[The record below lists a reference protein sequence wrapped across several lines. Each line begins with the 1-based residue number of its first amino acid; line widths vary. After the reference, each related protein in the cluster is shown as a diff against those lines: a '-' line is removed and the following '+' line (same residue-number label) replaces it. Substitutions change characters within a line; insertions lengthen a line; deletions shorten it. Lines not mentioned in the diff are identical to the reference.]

1 MARVTV
7 EDCLDN
13 VENRF
18 ELVLVAAKRT
28 RQLMLGADPLVP
40 EDRDKLT
47 VIALREIAEGMITRS
62 ILEEQE
68 IDLEKE
74 LFGVAEELSD
84 EAGELS
90 PVELVKKTEEDGSE
104 PGVETRASVEIGED
118 GSEPGV
124 ETRASVEIGEDGSE
138 PGVETRESVEIGEDT
153 SNGHDDPSETND
165 VDDASSG
172 EDQKQEDL

>member
-74 LFGVAEELSD
+74 LFGEAEELGG
-84 EAGELS
+84 EAEEHSLAAM
-90 PVELVKKTEEDGSE
+90 VKKVEESGSE
-104 PGVETRASVEIGED
+104 SGVANS
-118 GSEPGV
+118 
-124 ETRASVEIGEDGSE
+124 
-138 PGVETRESVEIGEDT
+138 ESVEIGKDAADGPD
-153 SNGHDDPSETND
+153 NPSETND

-172 EDQKQEDL
+172 EDQKQEDLSS

>member
-74 LFGVAEELSD
+74 LFGEAEELGG
-84 EAGELS
+84 EAEEHS
-90 PVELVKKTEEDGSE
+90 PAAVVEKVEEKGSE
-104 PGVETRASVEIGED
+104 SGVETS
-118 GSEPGV
+118 
-124 ETRASVEIGEDGSE
+124 
-138 PGVETRESVEIGEDT
+138 ESVEIGKDAA
-153 SNGHDDPSETND
+153 DDPSETND

-172 EDQKQEDL
+172 EDQKQEDLSS

>member
-47 VIALREIAEGMITRS
+47 VIALREIAEGMITSS

-74 LFGVAEELSD
+74 LFGEAEELGG
-84 EAGELS
+84 EAEEHS
-90 PVELVKKTEEDGSE
+90 PVAMVEKVEENGSE
-104 PGVETRASVEIGED
+104 SGVETS
-118 GSEPGV
+118 
-124 ETRASVEIGEDGSE
+124 
-138 PGVETRESVEIGEDT
+138 ESVEIGKDAT
-153 SNGHDDPSETND
+153 DGRDDLSETND

-172 EDQKQEDL
+172 EDQKQEDLSS

>member
-74 LFGVAEELSD
+74 LFGEAEELGG
-84 EAGELS
+84 EAEEHS
-90 PVELVKKTEEDGSE
+90 PVAMVEKVEENSSE
-104 PGVETRASVEIGED
+104 SGVETS
-118 GSEPGV
+118 
-124 ETRASVEIGEDGSE
+124 
-138 PGVETRESVEIGEDT
+138 ESVEIGKDAAD
-153 SNGHDDPSETND
+153 GHDDPSETNN

-172 EDQKQEDL
+172 EDQKQEDLSS

>member
-74 LFGVAEELSD
+74 LFGEAEELSG
-84 EAGELS
+84 EAEEQS
-90 PVELVKKTEEDGSE
+90 AAQIVEKSEEDESERGEETSE
-104 PGVETRASVEIGED
+104 PVEIGED
-118 GSEPGV
+118 PS
-124 ETRASVEIGEDGSE
+124 D
-138 PGVETRESVEIGEDT
+138 
-153 SNGHDDPSETND
+153 GHDGPSKTSD
-165 VDDASSG
+165 VDGASSG
-172 EDQKQEDL
+172 EDQKQEDLSS

>member
-47 VIALREIAEGMITRS
+47 VIALREIAEGMITSS

-68 IDLEKE
+68 IDLEQE
-74 LFGVAEELSD
+74 LFGEAEELD
-84 EAGELS
+84 GEAEEHSPTAMVEKAEEGE
-90 PVELVKKTEEDGSE
+90 SE
-104 PGVETRASVEIGED
+104 PGAETS
-118 GSEPGV
+118 
-124 ETRASVEIGEDGSE
+124 
-138 PGVETRESVEIGEDT
+138 ESVEIGEDA
-153 SNGHDDPSETND
+153 SDGHDDPSETND

-172 EDQKQEDL
+172 EDQKQEDLSS

>member
-47 VIALREIAEGMITRS
+47 VIALREIAEGMITSS

-74 LFGVAEELSD
+74 LFGEVEELGVEAD
-84 EAGELS
+84 EHGPAAMVEKAKEDESKLGVTASE
-90 PVELVKKTEEDGSE
+90 PVESGEG
-104 PGVETRASVEIGED
+104 ASD
-118 GSEPGV
+118 
-124 ETRASVEIGEDGSE
+124 
-138 PGVETRESVEIGEDT
+138 
-153 SNGHDDPSETND
+153 GHDDPSETND

-172 EDQKQEDL
+172 EDQKQEDPSS

>member
-74 LFGVAEELSD
+74 LFGEAEELGG
-84 EAGELS
+84 EAEEQGLAEAEEHS
-90 PVELVKKTEEDGSE
+90 PAAIVEKEEEDGSE
-104 PGVETRASVEIGED
+104 SGVETS
-118 GSEPGV
+118 
-124 ETRASVEIGEDGSE
+124 
-138 PGVETRESVEIGEDT
+138 ESVEIGEDA
-153 SNGHDDPSETND
+153 SDGHDDPSETND

-172 EDQKQEDL
+172 EDQKQEDPSS

>member
-74 LFGVAEELSD
+74 LFGEAEELG
-84 EAGELS
+84 GEVEEHS
-90 PVELVKKTEEDGSE
+90 PAAIVEKVEENGSE
-104 PGVETRASVEIGED
+104 SGVENS
-118 GSEPGV
+118 
-124 ETRASVEIGEDGSE
+124 
-138 PGVETRESVEIGEDT
+138 ESVEIGKDAAD
-153 SNGHDDPSETND
+153 GRDDPSETNN

-172 EDQKQEDL
+172 EDQKQEDPSS

>member
-28 RQLMLGADPLVP
+28 RQLMRGADPLVP

-74 LFGVAEELSD
+74 LFGEAEELSG
-84 EAGELS
+84 EAEEQS
-90 PVELVKKTEEDGSE
+90 AAQIVEKSEEQSAAQIVEKSEEDESE
-104 PGVETRASVEIGED
+104 RGEETS
-118 GSEPGV
+118 
-124 ETRASVEIGEDGSE
+124 
-138 PGVETRESVEIGEDT
+138 ESVEIGEDP
-153 SNGHDDPSETND
+153 SDGHDGPSETND

-172 EDQKQEDL
+172 EDQKQEDLSS

>member
-47 VIALREIAEGMITRS
+47 VIALREIAEGMITPS

-74 LFGVAEELSD
+74 LFGEVEELG
-84 EAGELS
+84 GE
-90 PVELVKKTEEDGSE
+90 PEEDGLAAIVDLTKENESE
-104 PGVETRASVEIGED
+104 SGVETS
-118 GSEPGV
+118 
-124 ETRASVEIGEDGSE
+124 
-138 PGVETRESVEIGEDT
+138 ESVEIGEDA
-153 SNGHDDPSETND
+153 SDGHDDPSETND

-172 EDQKQEDL
+172 EDQKQEDLSS

>member
-74 LFGVAEELSD
+74 LFGEVEELGGEAEDHSPPAIVKKAEEIES
-84 EAGELS
+84 GPS
-90 PVELVKKTEEDGSE
+90 
-104 PGVETRASVEIGED
+104 VETS
-118 GSEPGV
+118 
-124 ETRASVEIGEDGSE
+124 
-138 PGVETRESVEIGEDT
+138 ESVEVGENASD
-153 SNGHDDPSETND
+153 GHDDPSETND
-165 VDDASSG
+165 VDNASSG
-172 EDQKQEDL
+172 EDQKQEDLPS

>member
-47 VIALREIAEGMITRS
+47 VIALREIAEGMITSS

-74 LFGVAEELSD
+74 LFGEAEELD
-84 EAGELS
+84 GEAEEHSATAMVEKAEEGE
-90 PVELVKKTEEDGSE
+90 SE
-104 PGVETRASVEIGED
+104 PGVETS
-118 GSEPGV
+118 
-124 ETRASVEIGEDGSE
+124 
-138 PGVETRESVEIGEDT
+138 ESVEIGEDA
-153 SNGHDDPSETND
+153 SDGHDDPNETND

-172 EDQKQEDL
+172 EDQKQEDLSS

>member
-28 RQLMLGADPLVP
+28 RQLVLGADPLVP
-40 EDRDKLT
+40 GDRDKLT

-74 LFGVAEELSD
+74 LFGEAEELGG
-84 EAGELS
+84 EAEEHS
-90 PVELVKKTEEDGSE
+90 PIAMVEKAEEDGSE
-104 PGVETRASVEIGED
+104 AGVKTS
-118 GSEPGV
+118 
-124 ETRASVEIGEDGSE
+124 
-138 PGVETRESVEIGEDT
+138 ESVETGEDA
-153 SNGHDDPSETND
+153 SDGHDDPSETND

-172 EDQKQEDL
+172 EDQKQEDLSS

>member
-74 LFGVAEELSD
+74 LFGEAEELSG
-84 EAGELS
+84 EAEEQS
-90 PVELVKKTEEDGSE
+90 TAAMVEKSEEDESE
-104 PGVETRASVEIGED
+104 RSEEI
-118 GSEPGV
+118 S
-124 ETRASVEIGEDGSE
+124 
-138 PGVETRESVEIGEDT
+138 ESVEIGEDP
-153 SNGHDDPSETND
+153 SDGHDGPSETND
-165 VDDASSG
+165 VDNASSG
-172 EDQKQEDL
+172 EDQKQEDLSS

>member
-47 VIALREIAEGMITRS
+47 VIALREIAEGMITS
-62 ILEEQE
+62 AILEEQE

-74 LFGVAEELSD
+74 LFGDAEELGG
-84 EAGELS
+84 EAGENS
-90 PVELVKKTEEDGSE
+90 PVAMVEKAEEDGSE
-104 PGVETRASVEIGED
+104 AGVETS
-118 GSEPGV
+118 
-124 ETRASVEIGEDGSE
+124 
-138 PGVETRESVEIGEDT
+138 ESVEIGEDA
-153 SNGHDDPSETND
+153 SDGHDNPSETND
-165 VDDASSG
+165 VGDASSG
-172 EDQKQEDL
+172 EDQKQEDLSS

>member
-74 LFGVAEELSD
+74 LFGEAEESGG
-84 EAGELS
+84 EAEEHS
-90 PVELVKKTEEDGSE
+90 PTAMVEKAEEDKSE
-104 PGVETRASVEIGED
+104 PGVETS
-118 GSEPGV
+118 
-124 ETRASVEIGEDGSE
+124 
-138 PGVETRESVEIGEDT
+138 ESVEIGEGASDR
-153 SNGHDDPSETND
+153 HDDST
-165 VDDASSG
+165 A
-172 EDQKQEDL
+172 

>member
-62 ILEEQE
+62 ILEEQK

-74 LFGVAEELSD
+74 LFGEVEELGGEAEEH
-84 EAGELS
+84 S
-90 PVELVKKTEEDGSE
+90 PAAMVMVEKVEEDGSK
-104 PGVETRASVEIGED
+104 PGVETS
-118 GSEPGV
+118 
-124 ETRASVEIGEDGSE
+124 
-138 PGVETRESVEIGEDT
+138 ESVEIGEDA
-153 SNGHDDPSETND
+153 SDGHDDPSETND

-172 EDQKQEDL
+172 EDQKQEDLSS

>member
-47 VIALREIAEGMITRS
+47 VIALREIAEGMITSS

-74 LFGVAEELSD
+74 LFGEAEELGD
-84 EAGELS
+84 EAEEHS
-90 PVELVKKTEEDGSE
+90 SATMAEKVEENGSE
-104 PGVETRASVEIGED
+104 SGVETS
-118 GSEPGV
+118 
-124 ETRASVEIGEDGSE
+124 
-138 PGVETRESVEIGEDT
+138 ESVEIGKDAAD
-153 SNGHDDPSETND
+153 GHDDPSEIND

-172 EDQKQEDL
+172 EDQKQENLSS

>member
-18 ELVLVAAKRT
+18 ALVLVAAKRT

-47 VIALREIAEGMITRS
+47 VIALREIAEGMITSS

-74 LFGVAEELSD
+74 LFGEAEELSG
-84 EAGELS
+84 EAEEQS
-90 PVELVKKTEEDGSE
+90 AAAMVEKSEEDESE
-104 PGVETRASVEIGED
+104 RGEETS
-118 GSEPGV
+118 
-124 ETRASVEIGEDGSE
+124 
-138 PGVETRESVEIGEDT
+138 ESVEIGEDP
-153 SNGHDDPSETND
+153 SDGHDGPSKTND
-165 VDDASSG
+165 VDGASSG
-172 EDQKQEDL
+172 EDQQQEDLSS

>member
-18 ELVLVAAKRT
+18 ELVLVAAKRK

-74 LFGVAEELSD
+74 LFGEAEELGG
-84 EAGELS
+84 EAEEHR
-90 PVELVKKTEEDGSE
+90 PVAIVEKVEENGSE
-104 PGVETRASVEIGED
+104 PSVK
-118 GSEPGV
+118 
-124 ETRASVEIGEDGSE
+124 
-138 PGVETRESVEIGEDT
+138 T
-153 SNGHDDPSETND
+153 S
-165 VDDASSG
+165 
-172 EDQKQEDL
+172 

>member
-47 VIALREIAEGMITRS
+47 VIALREIAEGMITSS

-74 LFGVAEELSD
+74 LFGEAEED
-84 EAGELS
+84 
-90 PVELVKKTEEDGSE
+90 DSE
-104 PGVETRASVEIGED
+104 PGVEPSAWVEI
-118 GSEPGV
+118 V
-124 ETRASVEIGEDGSE
+124 
-138 PGVETRESVEIGEDT
+138 EDT
-153 SNGHDDPSETND
+153 PDGHDDSSKTNN

-172 EDQKQEDL
+172 EDQKQEDLSS

>member
-1 MARVTV
+1 MARITV

-74 LFGVAEELSD
+74 LFGEVEEGSGAEAEELGA
-84 EAGELS
+84 EAKEHSSGAMLEI
-90 PVELVKKTEEDGSE
+90 VE
-104 PGVETRASVEIGED
+104 ETIREAD
-118 GSEPGV
+118 A
-124 ETRASVEIGEDGSE
+124 ETS
-138 PGVETRESVEIGEDT
+138 ESVETGAGAAD
-153 SNGHDDPSETND
+153 GHDDPSETND

-172 EDQKQEDL
+172 EDQKQEDLSS

>member
-74 LFGVAEELSD
+74 LFGEAEELSG
-84 EAGELS
+84 EAEEQS
-90 PVELVKKTEEDGSE
+90 AAQMVKKAEEDESE
-104 PGVETRASVEIGED
+104 RGEETSESAEIGED
-118 GSEPGV
+118 PS
-124 ETRASVEIGEDGSE
+124 D
-138 PGVETRESVEIGEDT
+138 
-153 SNGHDDPSETND
+153 GHDGPSKTND
-165 VDDASSG
+165 VDGASSG
-172 EDQKQEDL
+172 EDQKQEDLSS

>member
-74 LFGVAEELSD
+74 LFGEAEELGG
-84 EAGELS
+84 EAEEHS
-90 PVELVKKTEEDGSE
+90 PAAIVEKVEENGSE
-104 PGVETRASVEIGED
+104 SGVETS
-118 GSEPGV
+118 
-124 ETRASVEIGEDGSE
+124 
-138 PGVETRESVEIGEDT
+138 ESVEIGKDAA
-153 SNGHDDPSETND
+153 DDPSETND

-172 EDQKQEDL
+172 EDQKQEDPSS

>member
-74 LFGVAEELSD
+74 LFGEAEELGGEAEEHSLVAMVAKAEKD
-84 EAGELS
+84 ES
-90 PVELVKKTEEDGSE
+90 Q
-104 PGVETRASVEIGED
+104 PGVETS
-118 GSEPGV
+118 
-124 ETRASVEIGEDGSE
+124 
-138 PGVETRESVEIGEDT
+138 ESVEIGGDAPG
-153 SNGHDDPSETND
+153 GHDDPSETND

-172 EDQKQEDL
+172 EDQKQEDPSS

>member
-1 MARVTV
+1 MARITV

-40 EDRDKLT
+40 EDRDKPT

-68 IDLEKE
+68 VDLEKE
-74 LFGVAEELSD
+74 LFGEAEEL
-84 EAGELS
+84 
-90 PVELVKKTEEDGSE
+90 EESIEETKVADQAAIVQASEKDGDKPSVTTSE
-104 PGVETRASVEIGED
+104 TVAIGESAPD
-118 GSEPGV
+118 RHG
-124 ETRASVEIGEDGSE
+124 
-138 PGVETRESVEIGEDT
+138 
-153 SNGHDDPSETND
+153 DPSEIND
-165 VDDASSG
+165 VDGASSG
-172 EDQKQEDL
+172 EDQKPEDPSS

>member
-74 LFGVAEELSD
+74 LFGETEELDGEAEEHSSAAMMD
-84 EAGELS
+84 K
-90 PVELVKKTEEDGSE
+90 VEEDKSE
-104 PGVETRASVEIGED
+104 PGVETS
-118 GSEPGV
+118 
-124 ETRASVEIGEDGSE
+124 
-138 PGVETRESVEIGEDT
+138 ESVEIGEGASD
-153 SNGHDDPSETND
+153 GHDDPSETND

-172 EDQKQEDL
+172 EDQKQEDLSS

>member
-47 VIALREIAEGMITRS
+47 VIALREIAEGMVTRS

-74 LFGVAEELSD
+74 LFGEAEELGG
-84 EAGELS
+84 EA
-90 PVELVKKTEEDGSE
+90 EEDSPATMVEKVEENGSE
-104 PGVETRASVEIGED
+104 SGAETS
-118 GSEPGV
+118 
-124 ETRASVEIGEDGSE
+124 
-138 PGVETRESVEIGEDT
+138 ESVEIKKDAAD
-153 SNGHDDPSETND
+153 GHDDQSETND

-172 EDQKQEDL
+172 KDQKQENLSS

>member
-1 MARVTV
+1 M
-7 EDCLDN
+7 
-13 VENRF
+13 ENRF

-47 VIALREIAEGMITRS
+47 VIALREIAEGMITSS

-74 LFGVAEELSD
+74 LFGEVEELS
-84 EAGELS
+84 GE
-90 PVELVKKTEEDGSE
+90 TEEQSADQIVEKSEEDKSE
-104 PGVETRASVEIGED
+104 PGVETS
-118 GSEPGV
+118 
-124 ETRASVEIGEDGSE
+124 
-138 PGVETRESVEIGEDT
+138 ESVEIGESASD
-153 SNGHDDPSETND
+153 GHDDPSEIND

-172 EDQKQEDL
+172 EDQKQEDPSS

>member
-1 MARVTV
+1 MARITV

-74 LFGVAEELSD
+74 LFGEVEVLDSEVDEHSPAAMVEKAEED
-84 EAGELS
+84 S
-90 PVELVKKTEEDGSE
+90 PAAMVEKAEEDGIELGANTS
-104 PGVETRASVEIGED
+104 
-118 GSEPGV
+118 
-124 ETRASVEIGEDGSE
+124 
-138 PGVETRESVEIGEDT
+138 ESVEIGEDA
-153 SNGHDDPSETND
+153 SDRDDDPTETND
-165 VDDASSG
+165 VDDSNSG
-172 EDQKQEDL
+172 EDQKQEDPSS

>member
-47 VIALREIAEGMITRS
+47 VIALREIAEGMITSS

-74 LFGVAEELSD
+74 LFGEVEELGGEVEEHSPAAMVEKAEE
-84 EAGELS
+84 
-90 PVELVKKTEEDGSE
+90 VGSE
-104 PGVETRASVEIGED
+104 PSVETSESVKIGED
-118 GSEPGV
+118 VS
-124 ETRASVEIGEDGSE
+124 D
-138 PGVETRESVEIGEDT
+138 
-153 SNGHDDPSETND
+153 GHDDPSETND

-172 EDQKQEDL
+172 EDKKQEDLSS

>member
-74 LFGVAEELSD
+74 LFGEAEELG
-84 EAGELS
+84 GEPEEHS
-90 PVELVKKTEEDGSE
+90 PAAIVEKVEENGSE
-104 PGVETRASVEIGED
+104 PSVKT
-118 GSEPGV
+118 S
-124 ETRASVEIGEDGSE
+124 
-138 PGVETRESVEIGEDT
+138 ESVEIGEDA
-153 SNGHDDPSETND
+153 SDGRVDPSEAND

-172 EDQKQEDL
+172 EDQKQEDLSS

>member
-74 LFGVAEELSD
+74 LFGEAEELGG
-84 EAGELS
+84 EAEEHS
-90 PVELVKKTEEDGSE
+90 PVVMLEKVEENSSE
-104 PGVETRASVEIGED
+104 SGVVTS
-118 GSEPGV
+118 
-124 ETRASVEIGEDGSE
+124 
-138 PGVETRESVEIGEDT
+138 ESVEIGEDA
-153 SNGHDDPSETND
+153 SDGQDDPSETND
-165 VDDASSG
+165 VDDANSG
-172 EDQKQEDL
+172 EDQKQEDPSS

>member
-28 RQLMLGADPLVP
+28 RQLMLGAAPLVP

-74 LFGVAEELSD
+74 LCGEAEELGGD
-84 EAGELS
+84 TEEHS
-90 PVELVKKTEEDGSE
+90 PVAVVEKSEEDESE
-104 PGVETRASVEIGED
+104 RGEETSESAEIGED
-118 GSEPGV
+118 PS
-124 ETRASVEIGEDGSE
+124 D
-138 PGVETRESVEIGEDT
+138 
-153 SNGHDDPSETND
+153 GHDGPSKTND

-172 EDQKQEDL
+172 EDQKREGLSS